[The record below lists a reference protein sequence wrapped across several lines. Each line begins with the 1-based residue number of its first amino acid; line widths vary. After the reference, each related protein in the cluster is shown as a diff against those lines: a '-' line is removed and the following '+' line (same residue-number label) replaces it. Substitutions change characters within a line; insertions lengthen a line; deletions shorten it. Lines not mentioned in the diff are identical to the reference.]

1 MKHITEIYLTT
12 KYINQDEWQQL
23 INTISKYNGY
33 FKKWKII
40 ISFKDKKIRYFC
52 KTNCKL
58 PVSINGL
65 KSFVLKESNLNYKEN
80 YIIPKP
86 YFISS
91 DNNIADIYNYINIK
105 KDSKL
110 ILLEIAFN
118 KLTKNLIKNRVSII
132 TKKKSCFKRYIIPFA
147 IPKTILSVNFE
158 TNYNLL
164 YKGAPK
170 YLDISK
176 SLHLLKTE
184 PTDSILEV
192 DTFPYL
198 QGKYYLEQ
206 QSINFDRHSIIFGAS
221 GCGKS
226 KFISLMINN
235 IYKNNLY
242 KDRYKI
248 VVIDP
253 HASLENDIGG
263 LGRVI
268 DFNNNCDTVNLFS
281 NSSRDVVVSVELLL
295 DVFKGLIPN
304 SYNSKL
310 ERVLRHSLYLLLYSK
325 SFNFTNLRK
334 LLLEL
339 DYRNDKVKQY
349 EQSLPMS
356 IIEFFL
362 SEFNDIKTKSY
373 TEAISPIIALIDE
386 MEMIPVFNKDIKSD
400 NLEKTIKDNFLTI
413 ISLDRTKLGDKVTK
427 TISGLV
433 MQQLLTLVQNY
444 TFNEHII
451 FIVDEVAVV
460 ENPILNRFLAEARK
474 YRLSLILAGQYFG
487 GVSESL
493 RKAIFANVINY
504 YMFRV
509 SKDDATILVDN
520 FNMKV
525 PLNDSKEQK
534 IKIITELQDREC
546 LIRVNSNNIL
556 LPAIKCKTLFFKSIP
571 RIKTKNN
578 EDIKGIKR
586 ESKFTKFNSN
596 TNIKLKDIL
605 ISNSTSRK
613 VVGKDE

>member
-1 MKHITEIYLTT
+1 MEHITEVYLTE
-12 KYINQDEWQQL
+12 KFVSKDKWQQL
-23 INTISKYNGY
+23 IDTISKYNGH

-40 ISFKDKKIRYFC
+40 VSFKDKKIRYFC

-65 KSFVLKESNLNYKEN
+65 KSFVLKESKLNYNEN
-80 YIIPKP
+80 YIFPRP
-86 YFISS
+86 YFISQ
-91 DNNIADIYNYINIK
+91 DNDLSDIYNYINIK

-110 ILLEIAFN
+110 ILLDITFN
-118 KLTKNLIKNRVSII
+118 KIFKNII
-132 TKKKSCFKRYIIPFA
+132 TNKVTITTKKNNYFKRYILPFA
-147 IPKTILSVNFE
+147 IPNTILSVNFE

-176 SLHLLKTE
+176 SLHLLKTV
-184 PTDSILEV
+184 PVDSILEV

-206 QSINFDRHSIIFGAS
+206 QSINFDRHSIIFGSS

-248 VVIDP
+248 IVIDP

-263 LGRVI
+263 LGKVI
-268 DFNNNCDTVNLFS
+268 DFNSKSDSINLFS
-281 NSSRDVVVSVELLL
+281 NNSHDVVVSVELLL

-310 ERVLRHSLYLLLYSK
+310 ERVLRHSLYLLLYSE
-325 SFNFTNLRK
+325 SFNFRNLRK
-334 LLLEL
+334 ILLEL
-339 DYRNDKVKQY
+339 DYRNDLVKEY
-349 EQSLPMS
+349 EASLPMS

-373 TEAISPIIALIDE
+373 TEAISPIISLIDE

-460 ENPILNRFLAEARK
+460 ENPILNRFLSEARK
-474 YRLSLILAGQYFG
+474 YKLSLILAGQYFG
-487 GVSESL
+487 GISEKL

-509 SKDDATILVDN
+509 SKDDANILVDN

-571 RIKTKNN
+571 RIKTNKKQDNKTTKKEN
-578 EDIKGIKR
+578 
-586 ESKFTKFNSN
+586 KFTKFNSN

>member
-1 MKHITEIYLTT
+1 MKYITEIYLTT
-12 KYINQDEWQQL
+12 KHISKDEWQQL

-40 ISFKDKKIRYFC
+40 VSFKDKKIRYFC

-65 KSFVLKESNLNYKEN
+65 KSFVLKESKLNYIEN

-86 YFISS
+86 YFISQ
-91 DNNIADIYNYINIK
+91 DNNIVDIYNYINIK
-105 KDSKL
+105 KDSEL
-110 ILLEIAFN
+110 ILLDITFN
-118 KLTKNLIKNRVSII
+118 KISKNLITNKVTIT
-132 TKKKSCFKRYIIPFA
+132 TKKNNYFKRYILPFA
-147 IPKTILSVNFE
+147 IPKVILSVNFE

-176 SLHLLKTE
+176 SLHLLKTV
-184 PTDSILEV
+184 PVDSILEV

-242 KDRYKI
+242 KNRYKI

-263 LGRVI
+263 LGKVI
-268 DFNNNCDTVNLFS
+268 DFYEENDTINLFS
-281 NSSRDVVVSVELLL
+281 NNNHDVVVSVELLL

-304 SYNSKL
+304 NYNSKL
-310 ERVLRHSLYLLLYSK
+310 ERVLRHSLYLLLYSE
-325 SFNFTNLRK
+325 SFNFRNLRK

-339 DYRNDKVKQY
+339 DYRNDLVKEY
-349 EQSLPMS
+349 EASLPMS
-356 IIEFFL
+356 VIEFFL

-373 TEAISPIIALIDE
+373 TEAISPIISLIDE

-451 FIVDEVAVV
+451 FIVDEVAVI

-474 YRLSLILAGQYFG
+474 YKLSLVLAGQYFG
-487 GVSESL
+487 GISEKL

-504 YMFRV
+504 YMFRL
-509 SKDDATILVDN
+509 SKDDANILVDN

-571 RIKTKNN
+571 RIKTKNKQIN
-578 EDIKGIKR
+578 KENKK
-586 ESKFTKFNSN
+586 ESKFSNFSSN